1 MGGFPEAKEFVPLI
15 DRLFE
20 GGPESIIAILVILT
34 ILLLWERKRLL
45 DLIARR
51 EEKIDAIVENYY
63 QGNMTLTEALNG
75 VKAVML
81 EVRLKL

>member
-1 MGGFPEAKEFVPLI
+1 MDLAPLI
-15 DRLFE
+15 ERLFQ
-20 GGPESIIAILVILT
+20 GGPEAIIAILILVT

-75 VKAVML
+75 VKAVMQ